1 MYYVTYRNVLRPN
14 KTLDDYRK
22 GLQHVWPT
30 LNSWGALGVEMF
42 QELYDESGAFF
53 TRYTID
59 SLDRWNQH
67 VTSHEFDDMLEH
79 LEHVLDLS
87 MSEVIVAVSISTG
100 VDS

>member
-1 MYYVTYRNVLRPN
+1 
-14 KTLDDYRK
+14 
-22 GLQHVWPT
+22 
-30 LNSWGALGVEMF
+30 MF
-42 QELYDESGAFF
+42 QELYEESGAFF

-67 VTSHEFDDMLEH
+67 VTSSEFDDMLEH

>member
-1 MYYVTYRNVLRPN
+1 MYYVTYRNVLRPR
-14 KTLDDYRK
+14 KTLDDYRR

-30 LNSWGALGVEMF
+30 LQSWGALGVEMY
-42 QELYDESGAFF
+42 QELYEESGSFY

-59 SLDRWNQH
+59 SLDRWNRH
-67 VTSHEFDDMLEH
+67 VTSDEFNQMLEH

-87 MSEVIVAVSISTG
+87 MSEVSVAVSISTG